1 MNRYFFLLTGLLIC
15 CYVPINDVTA
25 PLYSIQPDSGIEKI
39 RPCIPVQQPDFQHL
53 HSMTGNGY
61 KLITSEQSIRPEIM

>member
-25 PLYSIQPDSGIEKI
+25 RTMRGGGGGGGVSQ
-39 RPCIPVQQPDFQHL
+39 F
-53 HSMTGNGY
+53 
-61 KLITSEQSIRPEIM
+61 

>member
-25 PLYSIQPDSGIEKI
+25 RTMRGGGISL
-39 RPCIPVQQPDFQHL
+39 F
-53 HSMTGNGY
+53 
-61 KLITSEQSIRPEIM
+61 

>member
-1 MNRYFFLLTGLLIC
+1 MYLDI
-15 CYVPINDVTA
+15 TA

-39 RPCIPVQQPDFQHL
+39 RPCIPVQQPDFQYL